1 LGKVKITTWVDQE
14 TAGVLKGLAA
24 QHGVSVSEVCAEKL
38 RASVVQH
45 GSEVGAEVMLPAVRA
60 AIRREVAG
68 MADRFAN
75 LLVRGALESAATR
88 RTVYQLLVEEFG
100 TEDAKRRNEA
110 AWTGSVESLRRPA
123 RGLRELLGE
132 VARDT
137 DGAADADAA
146 GEAGAEARSGGLRP

>member
-1 LGKVKITTWVDQE
+1 
-14 TAGVLKGLAA
+14 
-24 QHGVSVSEVCAEKL
+24 
-38 RASVVQH
+38 
-45 GSEVGAEVMLPAVRA
+45 
-60 AIRREVAG
+60 

-110 AWTGSVESLRRPA
+110 AWSGSVESLRRPA

-146 GEAGAEARSGGLRP
+146 ADAGAEARSGGLRP